1 MKNKMKVTFAPLGE
15 NERFARLVIAG
26 FMMPLDPTLQE
37 MEDVKTAVSEAV
49 TNCIIHGY
57 ECEKEEKE
65 IAMEAEIIDQSLHI
79 TVQDWGIGIDD
90 IEKAMQPFYTS
101 KPKLERSGM
110 GFSFME
116 TFMDQV
122 HVESKPLEG
131 TKVCLV
137 KRIGGKA

>member
-1 MKNKMKVTFAPLGE
+1 MNNKMKVTFTPLGE

-26 FMMPLDPTLQE
+26 FMMPLDPTMQE

-57 ECEKEEKE
+57 INENEKNE
-65 IAMEAEIIDQSLHI
+65 IAMEAEIKEKTLHI
-79 TVQDWGIGIDD
+79 LIQDWGVGIRD
-90 IEKAMQPFYTS
+90 INQAMQPFYTS
-101 KPKLERSGM
+101 KPGLERSGM

-122 HVESKPLEG
+122 RVESKPLEG
-131 TKVCLV
+131 TRVYLTK
-137 KRIGGKA
+137 KIGGRA